1 MEWDKDE
8 QKKVMKEALKEWL
21 DEKAA
26 EFGKWTLKWI
36 ATAIFGTVLVFL
48 VTNGYIK

>member
-8 QKKVMKEALKEWL
+8 HKEVVKEAFKEWL

-26 EFGKWTLKWI
+26 EFGKWTLKFI
-36 ATAIFGTVLVFL
+36 GTACFGALIYFL
-48 VTNGYIK
+48 VNHGYLK